1 MQMITRR
8 DVLQIGAAVAAYGF
22 GSLSRAAAQQRIT
35 QDELLAF
42 DHYGNVTLLHM
53 ADLHAQLMPVYLREP
68 SVNVGAG
75 EARGQPPHLTG
86 KAFLEH
92 YGIPPRTADAYALA
106 SEDFRRACPQR
117 MAGSA
122 VSIASPP
129 WSRRCGPSAAAIAYC
144 FSTAATVGRG
154 R

>member
-1 MQMITRR
+1 MFSRR

-22 GSLSRAAAQQRIT
+22 GPLSRTAAQQRIT

-42 DHYGNVTLLHM
+42 DHYGNITLLHM

-86 KAFLEH
+86 KAFHLNH
-92 YGIPPRTADAYALA
+92 YAIPPRNRRGLCAQLGGV
-106 SEDFRRACPQR
+106 RRACPR
-117 MAGSA
+117 IRPRWRA
-122 VSIASPP
+122 
-129 WSRRCGPSAAAIAYC
+129 
-144 FSTAATVGRG
+144 
-154 R
+154 